1 MPNLNRVPNR
11 LIKEKSPYLL
21 QHAHNPVDW
30 YPWGEEA
37 FNKAKADDKPIF
49 LSIGYSTCH
58 WCHVMARESF
68 ADKEIAGLLNERFI
82 SIKVDREERPDIDAI
97 YMQACQA
104 IAGQGGWPLSVFL
117 TPDKKP
123 FYAGTYFPPQG
134 GYGRPGFKEL
144 ILLLSDQYK
153 AEPEKIDRV
162 ADQVAEVLQPRATTA
177 EKLGEAD
184 VHTCFRQLQQAFDPE
199 FGGFGRAPKFPT
211 PHNLMF
217 LLRYHRWTKN
227 PDALE
232 MVTATLDA
240 MANGGIYDHLGYG
253 FCRYSTDRQWLLP
266 HFEKMLYD
274 NALLAIA
281 YTEGW
286 QVTGQQRYMTV
297 AREILDYADRVMT
310 GPGGCFYSAEDADSE
325 GVEGKFYVW
334 EQAEI
339 MEVLG
344 QEQGILFCEAYN
356 ITEKGNFEGK
366 NIPNLIG
373 TDLTQVAN
381 YHNVE
386 PDLFKSIMESCRH
399 KLFAVREERIHP
411 HKDDKVLTA
420 WNALMIT
427 ALALA
432 ARAFGEE
439 KYLERA
445 KTAYAFIEDT
455 LIESGRLLA
464 RWRQG
469 EARHK
474 AFIDDY
480 AYLLWACNELYAA
493 SLDISWLAKAKELA
507 GKMQELFW
515 DEENGGFYFYGS
527 DGEELILRPKEIAD
541 GALPSGNSVAARELI
556 GLARLTG
563 DTEQQAVAQAL
574 IDTFAGQVKSYPAGH
589 GFLLQALLLAL
600 VPGKEAVVVGD
611 LGQPE
616 TRKFLKQVQR
626 SFLPEVSLLAA
637 AAPRD
642 FSQVAPFAAEI
653 LPSPETRAYLCQNY
667 ACGLPE
673 TDISKVLAQLLL

>member
-1 MPNLNRVPNR
+1 MTQRAPNR
-11 LIKEKSPYLL
+11 LIYEQSPYLL

-68 ADKEIAGLLNERFI
+68 ADEEIAGLLNERFI

-123 FYAGTYFPPQG
+123 FYAGTYFPPEG
-134 GYGRPGFKEL
+134 RYGRPGFREL
-144 ILLLSDQYK
+144 VVLLSDQYK

-162 ADQVAEVLQPRATTA
+162 AQKVAAVLQPRAKTPG
-177 EKLGEAD
+177 ELEEAD
-184 VHTCFRQLQQAFDPE
+184 THSCFHQLQKAFDE
-199 FGGFGRAPKFPT
+199 KYGGFGSAPKFPT

-217 LLRYHRWTKN
+217 LLRYHRWSKN
-227 PDALE
+227 PAALE
-232 MVTATLDA
+232 MVAASLDA

-253 FCRYSTDRQWLLP
+253 FCRYSTDRQWLIP

-297 AREILDYADRVMT
+297 AREILDYCDRALT
-310 GPGGCFYSAEDADSE
+310 GPEGSFLSAEDADSE
-325 GVEGKFYVW
+325 GVEGKFYAW
-334 EQAEI
+334 EQEEVMA
-339 MEVLG
+339 VLG

-366 NIPNLIG
+366 NIPNLID

-381 YHNVE
+381 FHNVE

-399 KLFAVREERIHP
+399 KLFIHREERVHP
-411 HKDDKVLTA
+411 HKDDKVLTS
-420 WNALMIT
+420 WNALMIA

-432 ARAFGEE
+432 ARAFGED
-439 KYLERA
+439 KFLQRA
-445 KTAYAFIEDT
+445 KEAYEFIEDNLT
-455 LIESGRLLA
+455 ESGRLLA

-469 EARHK
+469 EARYK
-474 AFIDDY
+474 AYIDDY

-493 SLDISWLAKAKELA
+493 SLDITWLTKAKELA
-507 GKMQELFW
+507 SQMQGLFW
-515 DEENGGFYFYGS
+515 DEENGGFYFYGH
-527 DGEELILRPKEIAD
+527 DGEELISRPKEIYD

-556 GLARLTG
+556 RLARLTG
-563 DTEQQAVAQAL
+563 DPEQQALAEGIFTA
-574 IDTFAGQVKSYPAGH
+574 FAGQVKHHPAGH
-589 GFLLQALLLAL
+589 GFLLQALLQAL

-611 LGQPE
+611 LRQPE
-616 TRKFLKQVQR
+616 TRQLLSQVQR

-637 AAPRD
+637 AQPQELD
-642 FSQVAPFAAEI
+642 QVAPFAAGI
-653 LPSPETRAYLCQNY
+653 KPSPETRVYLCQNY

-673 TDISKVLAQLLL
+673 TDIAKVLTQLLL